1 MAILAW
7 IFGSLGGLSVVM
19 AIITAL
25 TLIPE
30 FEGLSWQF
38 WFSLST
44 SLLLIAVAFAV
55 VCRGGGSEEL

>member
-25 TLIPE
+25 ALIPE
-30 FEGLSWQF
+30 LEGLSWQF

-44 SLLLIAVAFAV
+44 GLLLITVAFAA
-55 VCRGGGSEEL
+55 VCRSGGSEEL

>member
-25 TLIPE
+25 ALIPE
-30 FEGLSWQF
+30 LKGLSWQF

-44 SLLLIAVAFAV
+44 GLLLIAVAFAA
-55 VCRGGGSEEL
+55 VCRSGGSEEL